1 MAVIDIARKNV
12 ETGTPDELATDVVRR
27 LHKQEVGALV
37 IVDDDG
43 EPLGLVGHR
52 QLSQALLNDGF
63 DPDETPVSEFIDDD
77 LVTVDGDAG
86 LYDLLDLLSD
96 TGRRRVPVVED
107 GELAGIISIS
117 DVVIL
122 LGMELQHVANT
133 IRSTSPAYEREGPM
147 FFDR

>member
-52 QLSQALLNDGF
+52 QLSQALLSDEF

>member
-37 IVDDDG
+37 IVDDG
-43 EPLGLVGHR
+43 EPVGLVGHR
-52 QLSQALLNDGF
+52 QLSQALLTDEF
-63 DPDETPVSEFIDDD
+63 DPDKTPVSEFIDGDI
-77 LVTVDGDAG
+77 VTVDGDAG

>member
-12 ETGTPDELATDVVRR
+12 ETGTPDELVTDVVRR
-27 LHKQEVGALV
+27 LHKKEVGALV
-37 IVDDDG
+37 IVDDG

-52 QLSQALLNDGF
+52 QLSKALLSDEF
-63 DPDETPVSEFIDDD
+63 APDETPVSEFIDDD

-96 TGRRRVPVVED
+96 TGRRRVPVIED